1 METLVVKEKHKEM
14 GASRRVGVYVCHCG
28 VNIGATVDIPKVV
41 EFAASLPG
49 VVVARDYSY
58 VCSDPG
64 QKLILEDIEK
74 LGINRVVT
82 ATCSPRL
89 HEPTFR
95 KTLQEAGLNP
105 YCLEVA
111 NIREQCS
118 WVHSDIGE
126 GTEKAK
132 RLIAAAVAKCSLL
145 EPLDVREVPVTPEAL
160 VIGAGISGIQAA
172 LDIANAGFKVHL
184 VEKEPSIGGH
194 MAQLDKTFPT
204 LDCSACI
211 LTPKMVEVERHP
223 NIQLYAYSEVEEIDG
238 YVGNFTVKIRRNA
251 AFVDW
256 NKCNACSDCVQ
267 VCPVDV
273 PSPFDMGLS
282 TRKAIYRSFPQ
293 AVPNKFVIQK
303 TGAPP
308 CRATC
313 PAGVNVQGYVALITC
328 GKYEEALALE
338 REANPFASV
347 CGRVCSHPCENECK
361 RGELDQPIAI
371 RHLKRFIAQEG
382 KGSQKQTSP
391 PKKKGKGSSRKK
403 GKLAVVGAGPAGLT
417 AARDLA
423 SWGYSVSVFEAE
435 KMVGGMLAL
444 GIPAFRLPREALQ
457 EDIDYITEFG
467 VELVTDSA
475 LGRDFTIPELFEQG
489 HRAIFLATGAY
500 GERKLGISGEKA
512 RGVFYALELLKKIN
526 TGKSVKI
533 QGRVVVIGG
542 GNAAVDAA
550 RSLVRLGAQEVTILY
565 RRSRDEMPAY
575 PEEVKEAEAEGV
587 RIRFLAIPVKILTKE
602 KQVVGLKCQKMKLGA
617 PDESGRRRPIPVEG
631 SHFQLDAD
639 AVVVAIGEYPDLSM
653 VTKKASLDAT
663 PWGTLVADPVT
674 LETNMPG
681 VFAGGDVV
689 SGPATVIEAIA
700 AGRRAAVS
708 IDRFVKGIDLR
719 EGREVSPQVVTEVP
733 GLAHR
738 PKLDRVAEKRLPTK
752 KRVPGFVEVTLGY
765 SEKEALEEAGRC
777 LNCGVCC
784 ECGECERACEPE
796 AIDHTLKDEIVS
808 AQVGTI
814 VVATGF
820 DQFDAHVKP
829 EFGYSQYENV
839 ITGLEFERLSSPSGP
854 TAGKILVAGRE
865 PEDIAF
871 ILCVGSRD
879 ETVGNEYCS
888 RVCCMATTKQAHL
901 IKEKNPEAN
910 VTVFYTDVRAF
921 GKGFEEF
928 YVRVKEE
935 GVVYRRGNPSEIYK
949 RGERLVVRAEDT
961 LLGQTVE
968 VEVDLVVL
976 AAGMTPNANTEGV
989 ANLLRLG
996 CSADGFLMEAHP
1008 KLRPVETAIDGI
1020 YLAGCCQGPKDIPD
1034 AVAQAKGAAA
1044 SAIAPMARGKV
1055 EIEPITAVLNERL
1068 CSGCR
1073 ICEAVCEF
1081 GALSFDQKKGI
1092 IVVNEVLCKG
1102 CGTCGAS
1109 CPSGAISLRHFT
1121 SQQILAQIDSV
1132 I

>member
-1 METLVVKEKHKEM
+1 MNPSEKEK
-14 GASRRVGVYVCHCG
+14 SQRRIGVYVCHCG
-28 VNIGATVDIPKVV
+28 VNIGATVDVPSVV

-49 VVVARDYSY
+49 VVIVRDYAY

-64 QKLILEDIEK
+64 QRLIIEDIEK

-118 WVHSDIGE
+118 WVHSDVKE

-132 RLIAAAVAKCSLL
+132 RLVSAAAAKCSLL
-145 EPLDVREVPVTPEAL
+145 EPLDVREVPVIQEAL
-160 VIGAGISGIQAA
+160 VVGAGISGIQAA
-172 LDIANAGFKVHL
+172 LDIAEAGFKVHL

-223 NIQLYAYSEVEEIDG
+223 HIQLYTYSELEEVAG
-238 YVGNFTVKIRRNA
+238 YVGNFTVKIRRKA
-251 AFVDW
+251 PFVDW
-256 NKCNACSDCVQ
+256 KKCNACADCIQ
-267 VCPVDV
+267 ACPVDV
-273 PSPFDMGLS
+273 PNRFDMGLS
-282 TRKAIYRSFPQ
+282 SRKAIYRSFPQ
-293 AVPNKFVIQK
+293 AVPNKFVIEK
-303 TGAPP
+303 AGVPP

-313 PAGVNVQGYVALITC
+313 PAGVNVQGYVALITA
-328 GKYEEALALE
+328 GKYQEALALE

-347 CGRVCSHPCENECK
+347 CGRICSHPCETECK
-361 RGELDQPIAI
+361 RRELDQPIAI
-371 RHLKRFIAQEG
+371 RHLKRFIADRG
-382 KGSQKQTSP
+382 KGTRKRAARKEIAGVKV
-391 PKKKGKGSSRKK
+391 PKEKNKV
-403 GKLAVVGAGPAGLT
+403 AVVGAGPAGLA
-417 AARDLA
+417 AARDVA
-423 SWGYSVSVFEAE
+423 SWGYSVTVFEAE
-435 KMVGGMLAL
+435 KVVGGMLTL
-444 GIPAFRLPREALQ
+444 GIPAFRLPRKAIQ
-457 EDIDYITEFG
+457 EDIDYIVGCG
-467 VELVTDSA
+467 VEIETNSA
-475 LGRDFTIPELFEQG
+475 LGRDFTIPQLFKRG
-489 HRAIFLATGAY
+489 FKAVFLATGAY
-500 GERKLGISGEKA
+500 GERKLGVPGERA
-512 RGVFYALELLKKIN
+512 GGVQYALDLLRKIN
-526 TGKSVKI
+526 LGQSMKVK
-533 QGRVVVIGG
+533 GPVVVIGG

-550 RSLVRLGAQEVTILY
+550 RSLVRLGVGKVTIVY
-565 RRSRDEMPAY
+565 RRSREEMPAY
-575 PEEVKEAEAEGV
+575 AEEVAEAEAEGV
-587 RIRFLAIPVKILTKE
+587 GIHFLAAPVRILTKGGR
-602 KQVVGLKCQKMKLGA
+602 VVALRCQKMKLGE

-631 SHFQLDAD
+631 SHFRVEAN
-639 AVVVAIGEYPDLSM
+639 AVIVAIGEHPDLSF
-653 VTKKASLDAT
+653 VTDKAPLECT
-663 PWGTLVADPVT
+663 PWQTLVVDPVT
-674 LETNMPG
+674 LETSLPG

-700 AGRRAAVS
+700 AGKRAAIS
-708 IDRFVKGIDLR
+708 IERFMKGADLR

-733 GLAHR
+733 DLVHR
-738 PKLDRVAEKRLPTK
+738 PTQERIAWK
-752 KRVPGFVEVTLGY
+752 KRHVKKRILGFAEVAIGY
-765 SEKEALEEAGRC
+765 SEKEALKEARRC
-777 LNCGVCC
+777 LNCGICC
-784 ECGECERACEPE
+784 ECRECERVCQPE
-796 AIDHTLKDEIVS
+796 AINHALRDEIVE

-814 VVATGF
+814 VLATGY
-820 DQFDAHVKP
+820 DQFDPSLKP
-829 EFGYSQYENV
+829 EFGYDRYENV

-854 TAGKILVAGRE
+854 TGGKISIGGRE
-865 PEDIAF
+865 PKDVAF

-888 RVCCMATTKQAHL
+888 RVCCMATAKQAHL
-901 IKEKNPEAN
+901 VKEKFPDAK

-949 RGERLVVRAEDT
+949 RGDKLVVRTEDT
-961 LLGQTVE
+961 LLGHTVE
-968 VEVDLVVL
+968 VEADLAIL
-976 AAGMTPNANTEGV
+976 AAGMIPNAGTQRV
-989 ANLLRLG
+989 TDLLRLG
-996 CSADGFLMEAHP
+996 CSSDGFLMEAHP
-1008 KLRPVETAIDGI
+1008 KLRPVETVIDGI

-1044 SAIAPMARGKV
+1044 SAIVPMARGKV

-1081 GALSFDQKKGI
+1081 GALSFDHKKAV

-1109 CPSGAISLRHFT
+1109 CPSGAIALRHFT
-1121 SQQILAQIDSV
+1121 NQQILAQIDS
-1132 I
+1132 II